1 MRGATHAA
9 SLTHP
14 VIPGLDPGTPA
25 HTGIWTG
32 PRVKPGDDEQ
42 GAGKVEAATGTIE
55 SAVEDDRAAVG
66 DDAAS
71 PRDDEAGTRDD
82 AAGVHRL

>member
-1 MRGATHAA
+1 MGVCVAPH
-9 SLTHP
+9 L

-42 GAGKVEAATGTIE
+42 GA
-55 SAVEDDRAAVG
+55 
-66 DDAAS
+66 
-71 PRDDEAGTRDD
+71 
-82 AAGVHRL
+82 HRR